1 MRCANNIIF
10 IHLYFQK
17 AFDKVPHRRLML
29 KLKAHDIGNDV
40 ISWIEKWLTHR
51 RQRVIVDGQ
60 ISNWKSVLSGV
71 PQGSVLGP
79 ILFLIYIND
88 LEDDISSKV
97 LKFAD
102 DTKVFR
108 KVTNDTDK
116 QSLQDD
122 LDKLVKWSEK
132 WQMLLNFWKCKCI
145 HIGHG
150 NMDEEYKMGMLY

>member
-1 MRCANNIIF
+1 MTLTNLTRLNTASVEHNQPTC
-10 IHLYFQK
+10 
-17 AFDKVPHRRLML
+17 FD
-29 KLKAHDIGNDV
+29 
-40 ISWIEKWLTHR
+40 
-51 RQRVIVDGQ
+51 

-102 DTKVFR
+102 DTKVFK

-116 QSLQDD
+116 QSLQDN

-132 WQMLLNFWKCKCI
+132 W
-145 HIGHG
+145 
-150 NMDEEYKMGMLY
+150 

>member
-1 MRCANNIIF
+1 M
-10 IHLYFQK
+10 
-17 AFDKVPHRRLML
+17 
-29 KLKAHDIGNDV
+29 
-40 ISWIEKWLTHR
+40 
-51 RQRVIVDGQ
+51 
-60 ISNWKSVLSGV
+60 SGV
-71 PQGSVLGP
+71 SQGSVLGP

-88 LEDDISSKV
+88 LENDISSKV

-132 WQMLLNFWKCKCI
+132 WQMLFNFWKCKCI

-150 NMDEEYKMGMLY
+150 NMVEEYKMGNAVLGRST

>member
-1 MRCANNIIF
+1 MEICF
-10 IHLYFQK
+10 
-17 AFDKVPHRRLML
+17 
-29 KLKAHDIGNDV
+29 
-40 ISWIEKWLTHR
+40 
-51 RQRVIVDGQ
+51 
-60 ISNWKSVLSGV
+60 LSGV
-71 PQGSVLGP
+71 PLGSILDP

-88 LEDDISSKV
+88 LEDEISSKV

-108 KVTNDTDK
+108 KITNVTDK

-132 WQMLLNFWKCKCI
+132 RQMLLNFGKCKRI

-150 NMDEEYKMGMLY
+150 NMDEEYKMGGAVLGRTT

>member
-1 MRCANNIIF
+1 MTNV
-10 IHLYFQK
+10 IHPPKGHSEPISFCTYFTFAQIHDRRYPSRAHRTVVVRRSCELYRIQ
-17 AFDKVPHRRLML
+17 
-29 KLKAHDIGNDV
+29 
-40 ISWIEKWLTHR
+40 
-51 RQRVIVDGQ
+51 
-60 ISNWKSVLSGV
+60 WKGRYVQGSVLGS
-71 PQGSVLGP
+71 QGSVLGP

-122 LDKLVKWSEK
+122 LEKCVKW
-132 WQMLLNFWKCKCI
+132 
-145 HIGHG
+145 
-150 NMDEEYKMGMLY
+150 

>member
-1 MRCANNIIF
+1 MSTSI
-10 IHLYFQK
+10 
-17 AFDKVPHRRLML
+17 
-29 KLKAHDIGNDV
+29 
-40 ISWIEKWLTHR
+40 
-51 RQRVIVDGQ
+51 Q
-60 ISNWKSVLSGV
+60 IGV

-116 QSLQDD
+116 H
-122 LDKLVKWSEK
+122 KVYR
-132 WQMLLNFWKCKCI
+132 MI
-145 HIGHG
+145 
-150 NMDEEYKMGMLY
+150 